1 MDSSLIY
8 LISPYFALSQ
18 ILLFPFFGSHL
29 ILHSKTWHF
38 QQHKLTPNTNMY
50 KRVYIAKDAYKSRYF
65 VGSVEVTDF
74 LFSKMSTVIST
85 LLGCFKDI
93 YFALT
98 IL

>member
-1 MDSSLIY
+1 
-8 LISPYFALSQ
+8 
-18 ILLFPFFGSHL
+18 
-29 ILHSKTWHF
+29 
-38 QQHKLTPNTNMY
+38 MY

-93 YFALT
+93 YPDVLPTRNRDRLLREFAARF
-98 IL
+98 

>member
-1 MDSSLIY
+1 VEIY
-8 LISPYFALSQ
+8 
-18 ILLFPFFGSHL
+18 
-29 ILHSKTWHF
+29 
-38 QQHKLTPNTNMY
+38 
-50 KRVYIAKDAYKSRYF
+50 
-65 VGSVEVTDF
+65 DF

>member
-1 MDSSLIY
+1 
-8 LISPYFALSQ
+8 
-18 ILLFPFFGSHL
+18 
-29 ILHSKTWHF
+29 
-38 QQHKLTPNTNMY
+38 MY

>member
-1 MDSSLIY
+1 MNSSLIY
-8 LISPYFALSQ
+8 LISPYLELSQ

-29 ILHSKTWHF
+29 IL
-38 QQHKLTPNTNMY
+38 TPNTNMY
-50 KRVYIAKDAYKSRYF
+50 KRVYIAKDDYKSRYF
-65 VGSVEVTDF
+65 IGRVEVTDF

-98 IL
+98 Y